1 MGSSRSGINDR
12 SIYRKSLLTSPTLMK
27 TRMSSAR
34 TAIARKIS
42 KAILFVGLLS
52 LSALAGSPVEAQ
64 QHLSKRYPASKNV
77 RVELKN
83 ISGTITVESWNRDE
97 IKLSA
102 DIESPKANLAPR
114 QSADGLVV
122 DVVGD
127 NRGRT
132 DIGNINF
139 RLQVPINSSV
149 DLETKRGNITV
160 TNIHGGL
167 VRAHV
172 STEGDITLTGISAN
186 QVYAQN
192 LIGDV
197 FFDGEFARG
206 GSYQFQSGKGNINI
220 RIPANS
226 AFSLVAAAPNRKIEL
241 GEFWNNGFK
250 SMGDGRKVYGDVVDG
265 RSKVVVTNFQGS
277 ITFIRR

>member
-1 MGSSRSGINDR
+1 
-12 SIYRKSLLTSPTLMK
+12 MK
-27 TRMSSAR
+27 D
-34 TAIARKIS
+34 S
-42 KAILFVGLLS
+42 K
-52 LSALAGSPVEAQ
+52 LSALFAGYRIISGTVVCAALAFVVFAGGLANAQ
-64 QHLSKRYPASKNV
+64 QRVSKRYPASKNV

-83 ISGTITVESWNRDE
+83 ISGTITVEAWNREE
-97 IKLSA
+97 IKLTA
-102 DIESPKANLAPR
+102 ELESPKANLAPR
-114 QSADGLVV
+114 QTRDELVV

-139 RLQVPINSSV
+139 RLQVPENSSV

-160 TNIHGGL
+160 TNIRGGL

-172 STEGDITLTGISAN
+172 SSEGDIVLTNITAN
-186 QVYAQN
+186 QVFAQN

-206 GSYQFQSGKGNINI
+206 GTYQFQSGKGNIDI
-220 RIPANS
+220 RIPADS
-226 AFSLVAAAPNRKIEL
+226 AFNLVAAAPNKKIAL

-250 SMGDGRKVYGDVVDG
+250 MIGDGRKVYGDVIDG
-265 RSKVVVTNFQGS
+265 RSKVIVTNFQGS
-277 ITFIRR
+277 ITFHRR